1 MIKNSPSG
9 MAESFLLKT
18 EKSKGPQNRE
28 RLLFHG
34 LIRLWLRNS
43 RLRLSDSLATTAN
56 FISRNYAI
64 GPDVLLLPL
73 LFNLFPSKKP
83 SAILQADGF
92 YLF

>member
-1 MIKNSPSG
+1 MIKNSPSE
-9 MAESFLLKT
+9 MAESFLPENL
-18 EKSKGPQNRE
+18 KSKGPQNRE

-64 GPDVLLLPL
+64 VPDVLLRPL
-73 LFNLFPSKKP
+73 LFNYFPTKKP

-92 YLF
+92 YLI